1 MTGLVAGTAAIENF
15 LGTALHPGEPAYDQ
29 ARAVFNGMIDRRP
42 SSCGVARRVTWQRPC
57 AMPLMPGCP

>member
-29 ARAVFNGMIDRRP
+29 ARVVFNGMIDRRP
-42 SSCGVARRVTWQRPC
+42 AVILR
-57 AMPLMPGCP
+57 